1 MKFKFLRFIIF
12 IPLLLQIHT
21 KSIAQVCGGGI
32 VKFNI
37 YTLNGNAVKDFD
49 YEIFPASDELTKKFN
64 YKDNWG
70 CGEIMYGIT
79 DSMIDRNNEALNNK
93 LKKWLALS
101 KISSKG
107 KIKSS
112 INFKTFETVYFPMIL
127 KITQHNKSIYI
138 LGNYFGGCNRQV
150 SLIWTDSYYTSIH

>member
-1 MKFKFLRFIIF
+1 MKLKFLRFIIVITF
-12 IPLLLQIHT
+12 LLQFHT
-21 KSIAQVCGGGI
+21 KSIAQVCGGGT

-37 YTLNGNAVKDFD
+37 YTLNGKAVKNFD
-49 YEIFPASDELTKKFN
+49 YEIFPASEELTKKFN
-64 YKDNWG
+64 YKDNWD
-70 CGEIMYGIT
+70 CGEIMNGIA

-112 INFKTFETVYFPMIL
+112 INFKSFETVFFPMIL
-127 KITQHNKSIYI
+127 KISQHNKSVYI
-138 LGNYFGGCNRQV
+138 LGNYFGGCNRQA
-150 SLIWTDSYYTSIH
+150 SLIWTESYYISIH